1 MSFSNPDDISFLL
14 NETKVWAIV
23 GLGTDESRPAFR
35 VAKFLKENGKSLI
48 AIHPRAISVLDAPAY
63 ETLNNAQKEHAIEVV
78 DCFVNSSRVG
88 QIIDEAISL
97 RLPAI
102 WTQLDVI
109 DESAAKRAKEAG
121 MRVVMNRCP
130 AIEWSTYV

>member
-23 GLGTDESRPAFR
+23 GLGTDESRPAFM
-35 VAKFLKENGKSLI
+35 VAKFLKEKGKSLI

-63 ETLNNAQKEHAIEVV
+63 ATLHDAQKEYAIDVV

-88 QIIDEAISL
+88 EIIDEAIL
-97 RLPAI
+97 LGLPSI
-102 WTQLDVI
+102 WTQLDVT
-109 DESAAKRAKEAG
+109 DDRAAKRAEEAG

>member
-1 MSFSNPDDISFLL
+1 MSFSDPDDISYLL
-14 NETKVWAIV
+14 KETKVWAIV
-23 GLGTDESRPAFR
+23 GLGTDQSRPAYR
-35 VAKFLKENGKSLI
+35 VAEFLKDKGKSLI
-48 AIHPRAISVLDAPAY
+48 VVHPRALSVLDAPAY
-63 ETLNNAQKEHAIEVV
+63 ATLSDARQEHIIDVV

-97 RLPAI
+97 ALPAV
-102 WTQLDVI
+102 WTQLDVV
-109 DESAAKRAKEAG
+109 DESAAMRATEAG

>member
-1 MSFSNPDDISFLL
+1 MPFSDPDDISFLL

-23 GLGTDESRPAFR
+23 GLGTDESRPAFK
-35 VAKFLKENGKSLI
+35 VAKFLKEKGKSLI
-48 AIHPRAISVLDAPAY
+48 AIHPRALSVLDAPAY
-63 ETLNNAQKEHAIEVV
+63 ATLHDAQQEHAIDVV

-97 RLPAI
+97 ALPAV
-102 WTQLDVI
+102 WTQLDVV
-109 DESAAKRAKEAG
+109 DESAAKRAKAAG